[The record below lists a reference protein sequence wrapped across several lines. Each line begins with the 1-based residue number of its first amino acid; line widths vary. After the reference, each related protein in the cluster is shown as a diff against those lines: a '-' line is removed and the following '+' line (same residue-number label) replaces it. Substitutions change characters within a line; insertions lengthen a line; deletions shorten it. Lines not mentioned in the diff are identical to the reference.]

1 MSRERKTR
9 STDNA
14 VKPPTI
20 DLEATE
26 VAQGEELAADTSASA
41 SGEAAPEAP
50 SASEAAESIEVG
62 EETEGKR
69 AEAPDEAVSED
80 PAASQE
86 STAEETAEE
95 PVPVAAQSGGRRWL
109 AVAVIAVIAAGAGA
123 FLYRDYGAQIF
134 ASSKTAAT
142 IDKLNAR
149 MAALEKAQSTA
160 AGDVTAAG
168 DKAKAATEGLAKA
181 NARLDQMT
189 AGLDDLKSEMGA
201 SDTSAAGLKTRL
213 DELARTAQQSASEI
227 AGLQSALDAAAKAGK
242 SDQQPGTAGAVQ
254 IAAFNNSV
262 NALKERV
269 KALEDGF
276 ASARS
281 EVSSLSARLDD
292 IARQPRAPEAGS
304 KVAHLAAAYAAVEK
318 RISEGKPFAAELD
331 RLKGLDPNLPG
342 LAELASV
349 AGKGVLGESD
359 LASGLDRALS
369 AASGATQAAKPS
381 GKESWLAALKRRVF
395 SVIKIRKVGE
405 PDWQVAGAMA
415 KAALARGDLDG
426 AVAALG
432 PATGKTPQPIAQW
445 LTAANARR
453 QVLDRLAGLS
463 AAVFQ
468 SVKRNAS

>member
-1 MSRERKTR
+1 M
-9 STDNA
+9 
-14 VKPPTI
+14 
-20 DLEATE
+20 
-26 VAQGEELAADTSASA
+26 
-41 SGEAAPEAP
+41 
-50 SASEAAESIEVG
+50 
-62 EETEGKR
+62 
-69 AEAPDEAVSED
+69 
-80 PAASQE
+80 
-86 STAEETAEE
+86 
-95 PVPVAAQSGGRRWL
+95 
-109 AVAVIAVIAAGAGA
+109 
-123 FLYRDYGAQIF
+123 
-134 ASSKTAAT
+134 
-142 IDKLNAR
+142 
-149 MAALEKAQSTA
+149 
-160 AGDVTAAG
+160 
-168 DKAKAATEGLAKA
+168 
-181 NARLDQMT
+181 
-189 AGLDDLKSEMGA
+189 
-201 SDTSAAGLKTRL
+201 KTRL

-369 AASGATQAAKPS
+369 AASGATRSGETFRQGELAGGAQAS
-381 GKESWLAALKRRVF
+381 GVQRDQDPQGGRAGLAGGRRHGQGGLGARRPRRCRCRF
-395 SVIKIRKVGE
+395 R
-405 PDWQVAGAMA
+405 AGA
-415 KAALARGDLDG
+415 
-426 AVAALG
+426 
-432 PATGKTPQPIAQW
+432 GKTPQPIAQW
-445 LTAANARR
+445 LIRR
-453 QVLDRLAGLS
+453 QCPSAGSRPLAGLS

-468 SVKRNAS
+468 TSSATHRKDEDHSMLRMLLRFVVLSVVAAGGDLAGLSAGET